1 MRKIRVMVAA
11 AVLAVPIGVVTASPA
26 AACKQH
32 PCQPV
37 CKFNP
42 PVYVDGDQIAVSN
55 RPLWECYY

>member
-11 AVLAVPIGVVTASPA
+11 AVLAMPIGLVTASPA
-26 AACKQH
+26 AACPQY
-32 PCQPV
+32 PCRPV

-42 PVYVDGDQIAVSN
+42 PVYVSGDDIVISD

>member
-1 MRKIRVMVAA
+1 MRKIRVTVAA
-11 AVLAVPIGVVTASPA
+11 AVLAVPIGLVTASPA

-32 PCQPV
+32 PCPPV

-42 PVYVDGDQIAVSN
+42 PVYVSGDEIIISD